1 MFLLSS
7 ILDGRFLIGNKV
19 ICHNSTSDPHVK
31 TNCSCKL
38 LVNGNLNYESAS
50 SHEIIVEVSDGNH
63 SKVTNFTITI
73 LDKNDRPENVT
84 IQGSLSG
91 RVKENANDE
100 LIGELVTSDEDVSQ
114 THTYVLIDSPKFAMK
129 GSKLYTSTG
138 ANLNYELQK
147 EFEIVVVS
155 TDSGSPKL
163 SVQRN
168 LTVKVSYVTHL

>member
-1 MFLLSS
+1 MFLISC
-7 ILDGRFLIGNKV
+7 ILDGRFSIDNEV
-19 ICHNSTSDPHVK
+19 ICHNVTSDPHIK

-63 SKVTNFTITI
+63 SKINNFTITI
-73 LDKNDRPENVT
+73 LDKNDPPENVT

-114 THTYVLIDSPKFAMK
+114 THTYALKDSQRFAIK
-129 GSKLYTSTG
+129 GSKLYTSRT
-138 ANLNYELQK
+138 ANLNYEKQQ
-147 EFEIVVVS
+147 EFVIVIVS
-155 TDSGSPKL
+155 TDNGSPKL
-163 SVQRN
+163 SVEQN
-168 LTVKVSYVTHL
+168 LTVKVSCITRL